1 MQITRDHAMSDRE
14 LKTSARNLGLKSG
27 SGIIDLQN
35 LGKFGDFGQVGRDLG
50 VYDSRKMRRVRILT
64 REN

>member
-14 LKTSARNLGLKSG
+14 LKTSATNLGLKSG

-50 VYDSRKMRRVRILT
+50 VHDSRKMRRVRILT
-64 REN
+64 RED